1 MSSLASKNKYVIKVS
16 FAFDVNLDE
25 KYVDNTTSRYDHF
38 SSHHMPTSQSYPNIK
53 CIIQMIDTD
62 SYINI
67 ACIIAKR
74 TILSHL
80 NVNSLY
86 NEYKTNYMGPL
97 FTIWIEEI
105 YRICTNKKPFSCAYW
120 SPLTQ
125 DLLLSSACVSVF
137 SSDK

>member
-1 MSSLASKNKYVIKVS
+1 MII
-16 FAFDVNLDE
+16 
-25 KYVDNTTSRYDHF
+25 F

-86 NEYKTNYMGPL
+86 NEYKNNYMGPL

-125 DLLLSSACVSVF
+125 DLLLSSACVCLCLVVIYKNVYVNDPLMWAHKWF
-137 SSDK
+137 CYQAIYILLYKKCNIV

>member
-1 MSSLASKNKYVIKVS
+1 MYSSVS
-16 FAFDVNLDE
+16 SSCTDFHVATWKWKIYWLLPL
-25 KYVDNTTSRYDHF
+25 RGMIIF

-86 NEYKTNYMGPL
+86 NEYKNNYMGPL

-125 DLLLSSACVSVF
+125 DLLLSSACVCLCLVVI
-137 SSDK
+137 K

>member
-1 MSSLASKNKYVIKVS
+1 
-16 FAFDVNLDE
+16 
-25 KYVDNTTSRYDHF
+25 
-38 SSHHMPTSQSYPNIK
+38 MPTSQSYPNIK

-86 NEYKTNYMGPL
+86 NEYKNNYMGPL
-97 FTIWIEEI
+97 FTI
-105 YRICTNKKPFSCAYW
+105 
-120 SPLTQ
+120 
-125 DLLLSSACVSVF
+125 
-137 SSDK
+137 